1 MVNDG
6 QSNAADAELE
16 AQRLEA
22 QDDVRL
28 TESAFPVTEKK
39 ELLAEIQ
46 ALALACRHAQELIGA
61 GDDATKKKCRELIGN
76 ARYALGMVKQTRS
89 TKALHYIRSAY
100 SNMRELSNSFERHE
114 EYYSGDRSVYA
125 RDWRTRYAIARR
137 ALRAALY
144 ILERAWDNSPLLSKM
159 VQAEQPDQ

>member
-1 MVNDG
+1 MNDG
-6 QSNAADAELE
+6 QSNSADAELE
-16 AQRLEA
+16 AQRFVA
-22 QDDVRL
+22 QHDVRL

-46 ALALACRHAQELIGA
+46 GLALASLHAKELIGA
-61 GDDATKKKCRELIGN
+61 ADDATKKQCRELIGN
-76 ARYALGMVKQTRS
+76 SRYALGMVKQTRS

-100 SNMRELSNSFERHE
+100 ADMLKLSNNFERHDK
-114 EYYSGDRSVYA
+114 YYSGDRSVHA

-144 ILERAWDNSPLLSKM
+144 ILERAWDNSPILKKVL
-159 VQAEQPDQ
+159 QAEQ